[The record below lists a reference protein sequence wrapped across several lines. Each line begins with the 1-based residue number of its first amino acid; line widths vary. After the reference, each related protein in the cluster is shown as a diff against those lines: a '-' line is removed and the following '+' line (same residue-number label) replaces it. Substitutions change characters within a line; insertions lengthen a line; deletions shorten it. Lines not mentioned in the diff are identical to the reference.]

1 VNQLWAPWRLEALK
15 TDPQETHGGCIFCL
29 FPAEEGSE
37 SDRRRLILTR
47 SAHSFVILNRYPYNN
62 GHLMVVPRRH
72 TADFGTLP
80 EGELADLHQ
89 LLQRSVRLV
98 NESYQPAGM
107 NLGMNLGK
115 AAGAGIA
122 DHLHYH
128 LVPRWNGDTNFMPLL
143 AETKVLVEHLMA
155 SYDRLKPLF
164 DRAATGR

>member
-15 TDPQETHGGCIFCL
+15 SDPTIEHGGCIFCL
-29 FPAEEGSE
+29 FPAEEGAE
-37 SDRRRLILTR
+37 ADRRRLILART
-47 SAHSFVILNRYPYNN
+47 AHSFVILNRYPYNN
-62 GHLMVVPRRH
+62 GHAMIVPRRH
-72 TADFGTLP
+72 TADFGALP
-80 EGELADLHQ
+80 QAELTDLHT
-89 LLQRSVRLV
+89 LLQISVRV
-98 NESYQPAGM
+98 VAEGYEPAGM

-164 DRAATGR
+164 DRALK